1 MMSKEKLKE
10 KIATI
15 LIDTLSG
22 TNDVYRYKQDGIS
35 YIRWGIVQRHI
46 DEAIDLYW
54 SKGEKNDEQ

>member
-15 LIDTLSG
+15 LIDTLAG
-22 TNDVYRYKQDGIS
+22 THDVYRYKQDGIS

-54 SKGEKNDEQ
+54 PKGGKNDE